1 MLVDA
6 NATIDVRDNVTGK
19 TALIKAAY
27 VGHAD
32 VAEVLLKSGADRNA
46 MVRAALSQSA
56 TVGTRPEGLGLVL
69 PPLSAGRAR

>member
-32 VAEVLLKSGADRNA
+32 VAEVLLMAGADRNV
-46 MVRAALSQSA
+46 MVRAATPAVVQTPLRRRQQ
-56 TVGTRPEGLGLVL
+56 RQRGLQ
-69 PPLSAGRAR
+69 PQ